1 MGKRYY
7 WLKLKENFFNQKE
20 IKRLRRLAGGDT
32 FTIIYLKLLL
42 LSLKAEGKI
51 YFDGVGND
59 FIDELSLEID
69 EDAENI
75 KLTLAYLQAK
85 ELLEVVN
92 ESEYFMADIPSMIGS
107 ESASASRVRRHRQKK
122 ELLQSNTLA
131 LQSNDDVT
139 NCNTEIEI
147 EIESY
152 KEIEL
157 DKETDKDKKV
167 DKENTQPIFSP
178 DTTELERNIL
188 NKLQSISGYPFDY
201 IKDLSFTRDLAV
213 DYPTIDILEQVK
225 KYSVWLLDNPYKAKS
240 NPRLQFRNWCKNSV
254 KWGDKKDYRASRGD
268 ETHYTGEE
276 EKDFGFQYDKV

>member
-51 YFDGVGND
+51 YFDVVGND

-85 ELLEVVN
+85 GLLEVVN

-147 EIESY
+147 ESY
-152 KEIEL
+152 KEIE
-157 DKETDKDKKV
+157 
-167 DKENTQPIFSP
+167 Q
-178 DTTELERNIL
+178 
-188 NKLQSISGYPFDY
+188 IS
-201 IKDLSFTRDLAV
+201 
-213 DYPTIDILEQVK
+213 
-225 KYSVWLLDNPYKAKS
+225 
-240 NPRLQFRNWCKNSV
+240 
-254 KWGDKKDYRASRGD
+254 
-268 ETHYTGEE
+268 
-276 EKDFGFQYDKV
+276 

>member
-85 ELLEVVN
+85 GLLEVVN

-139 NCNTEIEI
+139 NCNTEIEL
-147 EIESY
+147 Y

-167 DKENTQPIFSP
+167 DKENTQPIQKIHRL
-178 DTTELERNIL
+178 TGME
-188 NKLQSISGYPFDY
+188 
-201 IKDLSFTRDLAV
+201 
-213 DYPTIDILEQVK
+213 
-225 KYSVWLLDNPYKAKS
+225 LLDRYILKQK
-240 NPRLQFRNWCKNSV
+240 
-254 KWGDKKDYRASRGD
+254 
-268 ETHYTGEE
+268 THQKT
-276 EKDFGFQYDKV
+276 QQTLS

>member
-85 ELLEVVN
+85 GLLEVVN
-92 ESEYFMADIPSMIGS
+92 ESE
-107 ESASASRVRRHRQKK
+107 
-122 ELLQSNTLA
+122 
-131 LQSNDDVT
+131 
-139 NCNTEIEI
+139 
-147 EIESY
+147 
-152 KEIEL
+152 
-157 DKETDKDKKV
+157 
-167 DKENTQPIFSP
+167 
-178 DTTELERNIL
+178 
-188 NKLQSISGYPFDY
+188 
-201 IKDLSFTRDLAV
+201 
-213 DYPTIDILEQVK
+213 
-225 KYSVWLLDNPYKAKS
+225 
-240 NPRLQFRNWCKNSV
+240 
-254 KWGDKKDYRASRGD
+254 
-268 ETHYTGEE
+268 
-276 EKDFGFQYDKV
+276 